1 MRHGRI
7 GDRASQVVAGKYFP
21 SSHMFFYIIRWLVQS
36 RTFSVYILQRSLPAF
51 KLATVNR

>member
-1 MRHGRI
+1 MRHGRT

-21 SSHMFFYIIRWLVQS
+21 SSHMFFYIIQWLVQS
-36 RTFSVYILQRSLPAF
+36 RTFSVYILQRSLLAF